1 MWPAG
6 SKQTLRLTRWPR
18 SLEFH
23 GNFYGTARPESG
35 RSHMSL
41 NGYILLRNGRFRN
54 GRFRSRTVIVAEL
67 QSSVCTLMLYIL
79 SKS

>member
-1 MWPAG
+1 MLPAG
-6 SKQTLRLTRWPR
+6 SKEALRLTGWPR

-41 NGYILLRNGRFRN
+41 NGYILPRN
-54 GRFRSRTVIVAEL
+54 GRFRSHTVIVAEL
-67 QSSVCTLMLYIL
+67 QSSVCTLMLCIL
-79 SKS
+79 LICI